1 MEKVLVTGATGNVGA
16 EVVKTLELTNMQT
29 LSAVLRQE
37 DIKKFSSN
45 KAVVF
50 DFENSNTWEPALKGV
65 DRVFLMRLPAIADVK
80 TYLFPF
86 IDLLLQEGIKHIVFL
101 SLQGVSF
108 NPLTPHHTYSPT
120 IESMSSFPGGWH
132 RIDSR
137 LFQPF

>member
-1 MEKVLVTGATGNVGA
+1 MEKVLVTDAAGNEGA

-65 DRVFLMRLPAIADVK
+65 DRVFLMRPSAIADVK

-86 IDLLLQEGIKHIVFL
+86 IDLLLQEGIKDRGPLVVTSSHLLDLIF
-101 SLQGVSF
+101 SKP
-108 NPLTPHHTYSPT
+108 PLTLTYRAGLL
-120 IESMSSFPGGWH
+120 ILNGCNLQF
-132 RIDSR
+132 
-137 LFQPF
+137 